1 MPLTT
6 RHVYIN
12 TILICISSIFS

>member
-12 TILICISSIFS
+12 TILICISSILS